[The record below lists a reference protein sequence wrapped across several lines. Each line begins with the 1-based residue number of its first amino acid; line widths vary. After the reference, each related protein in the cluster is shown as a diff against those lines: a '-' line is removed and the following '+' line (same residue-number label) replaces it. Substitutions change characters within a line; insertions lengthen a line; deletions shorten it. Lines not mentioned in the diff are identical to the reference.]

1 MYRLS
6 FFKEY
11 NWNKLIYIELEER
24 KKKSICIRNQNI
36 IRFGNNF
43 FKQKNLLQV
52 LQKSID
58 FFLSHVTFSSSI
70 TIHLI

>member
-24 KKKSICIRNQNI
+24 KKNP
-36 IRFGNNF
+36 F
-43 FKQKNLLQV
+43 V
-52 LQKSID
+52 
-58 FFLSHVTFSSSI
+58 
-70 TIHLI
+70 